1 MFGRWVQENFF
12 RYMRQEYSFD
22 KILQY
27 AVDEIDDD
35 YMVVNRE
42 YSNIQYG
49 IKKEREKLS
58 RLKATLYDHLQE
70 IPQESEQ
77 GSAAMKK
84 WISRQLALDSPGYPV
99 RETASGKQ
107 ICSEHH
113 QNDMLQGGNGFGR

>member
-49 IKKEREKLS
+49 IKKEMEKLS
-58 RLKATLYDHLQE
+58 RVKVKATLYDHLQE
-70 IPQESEQ
+70 IPPRKRTRFCSYEKVDIPTT
-77 GSAAMKK
+77 G
-84 WISRQLALDSPGYPV
+84 IRFPRLPG
-99 RETASGKQ
+99 T
-107 ICSEHH
+107 
-113 QNDMLQGGNGFGR
+113 